1 MQKRIEFDIRPGA
14 CIGAAVLL
22 LLLPL
27 RWVLAAAL
35 AAAVHE
41 LWHYF
46 AIRLCGGRIYRIRI
60 GAGKAVMETEPLQRS
75 REMICAAAGPLGSF
89 SLLLFARFI
98 PVTAICGLIHGLF
111 NLLPIFPMDGG
122 RIMRCILKIAFPRNA
137 EKVIH
142 YTQRGMLVL
151 ILCACI
157 YGVLRFQVWVL
168 SFVFMVVVLAKLLSE
183 KNTLQRIQTEGTIE
197 IH

>member
-46 AIRLCGGRIYRIRI
+46 AIHLCGGRIYRIRI

-89 SLLLFARFI
+89 SLVLFARFI
-98 PVTAICGLIHGLF
+98 PVTAICGLVHGLF
-111 NLLPIFPMDGG
+111 NLLPIFRWMAAGSCGVFWKLPFPET
-122 RIMRCILKIAFPRNA
+122 LK
-137 EKVIH
+137 K
-142 YTQRGMLVL
+142 
-151 ILCACI
+151 
-157 YGVLRFQVWVL
+157 
-168 SFVFMVVVLAKLLSE
+168 
-183 KNTLQRIQTEGTIE
+183 
-197 IH
+197 